1 MKLTKHHGLGNDF
14 LIALEIANDGLVPSA
29 DVARALCDRR
39 TGVGADGLIFG
50 MSSTSD
56 GVDVEMILYNS
67 DGSIAELSGNG
78 LRCLAQAYLIA
89 SAQTEGVVVARTA
102 AGLRPMLARRE
113 ADASAVGWG
122 GSIEVE
128 VGMGTA
134 GGGPQLNESARRE
147 LDRPGMTGRVATVDM
162 GNPHIVFE
170 NTDVDMIDLADR
182 GRAIE
187 STFEAGINVHFVQI
201 DGPETIRL
209 RVWERGAG
217 ITEACGSGACA
228 AAVAAHEWGLVG
240 ASVQVEMPGGK
251 ASVRLSDEGVTLIG
265 PATFIA
271 KIEIA

>member
-89 SAQTEGVVVARTA
+89 SGRTEGVVVARTA

-228 AAVAAHEWGLVG
+228 AAVAAHKWGLVE